1 MESVKEKTKEIY
13 DRVNRDTLMK
23 RRLSEWVPLLASE
36 VCVYRMGS
44 QYIAKRFN
52 SISYILCSKK
62 TAEDITRENV
72 DALLKL
78 KYFPNM
84 ADEEYDRVK
93 EIKSYFMDEISTS
106 LLDVKFGNDSDM
118 SAMQMNELPDGS
130 IAFTNGVFDF
140 RTNRWLFKYEKFK
153 RESMLNGIMQTK
165 EVITYNPQWYI
176 AWNFNRDF
184 TPKKIV
190 LSDDS
195 IEVVDDENPD
205 ENSISPMS
213 LNFETYIE
221 LLKELDSK
229 KPNKF
234 FELFYN
240 MAHDENEKFS
250 MNKAKHLAEIL
261 GYLCLRS
268 FAEYFVFF
276 IGDGGNGKDTL
287 FESFFK
293 GRLEPSPAT
302 NSLNT
307 IENNQFIAG
316 SLAKTPMNFCSECEQ
331 GTIKKSEAIK
341 RYTGSPF
348 QSIEEKGV
356 DIYTGYMNCKFVFS
370 ANNKEQV
377 KFRDDSAGFRRR
389 MNMYELY
396 FHYDSDKS
404 FMKRGDYYDTS
415 YIFKDEF
422 RERDSDSMWSF
433 YYMAMM
439 GIKMGSSNFTKLF
452 EFRDDE
458 GNKLNDYSISYVD
471 IDSKVQEGMMRLT
484 YDNVRRYYAMTNDN
498 ELILTEK
505 GKKLSTDNDFD
516 FFYGEDLPKHEAIKV
531 MLDDTGNEEN
541 PGSGYLNNHRVFLKL
556 GAIAKIASIDG
567 TSQGITSNI
576 KKLYRNCIIKHLN
589 HNISYILVDMS
600 HCGLE
605 ILNMKMLNDKFTLP
619 SENTK

>member
-1 MESVKEKTKEIY
+1 MESLKEKTKEIY
-13 DRVNRDTLMK
+13 EKVSRDTLMK
-23 RRLSEWVPLLASE
+23 RRLSEWVPILASE
-36 VCVYRMGS
+36 VCVYRMGA

-62 TAEDITRENV
+62 TAEDIARENV

-93 EIKSYFMDEISTS
+93 DIKSYFMDEISTS
-106 LLDVKFGNDSDM
+106 LLDVKLGNDSDM

-140 RTNRWLFKYEKFK
+140 RNNRWLFKYEKFK
-153 RESMLNGIMQTK
+153 RESMLNGILQTK
-165 EVITYNPQWYI
+165 EVITYNPTWYI

-184 TPKKIV
+184 MPKKIV
-190 LSDDS
+190 MNEDNEID
-195 IEVVDDENPD
+195 VADDENPTD
-205 ENSISPMS
+205 DSISPMN
-213 LNFETYIE
+213 LDFETYIG
-221 LLKELDSK
+221 LLKELDRK
-229 KPNKF
+229 RPNKF

-250 MNKAKHLAEIL
+250 MSKAKHLAEIL

-293 GRLEPSPAT
+293 GRLEPAPTT
-302 NSLNT
+302 NSLSM
-307 IENNQFIAG
+307 IEDNQFIAG

-331 GTIKKSEAIK
+331 GVVKKSESIK
-341 RYTGSPF
+341 KYTGSPI

-377 KFRDDSAGFRRR
+377 KFKDDSAGFRRR

-396 FHYDSDKS
+396 FQYDSDKS

-415 YIFKDEF
+415 YIFKEEF
-422 RERDSDSMWSF
+422 RDRESDSMWSF

-452 EFRDDE
+452 EFRDEE
-458 GNKLNDYSISYVD
+458 GHKLNDYSITYVD
-471 IDSKVQEGMMRLT
+471 IDSKVQDGLVRFT
-484 YDNVRRYYAMTNDN
+484 YDNLRRYYAVSNDN
-498 ELILTEK
+498 ELIFTED
-505 GKKLSTDNDFD
+505 GKKLTTDRDFD
-516 FFYGEDLPKHEAIKV
+516 FFYGEDLPRHEAIKV
-531 MLDDTGNEEN
+531 MLDDTGNDDN
-541 PGSGYLNNHRVFLKL
+541 PGSGYLNNHRVFLKMN
-556 GAIAKIASIDG
+556 AIAKIASIDV
-567 TSQGITSNI
+567 SSASMTSNI
-576 KKLYRNCIIKHLN
+576 KKMYRNCIIRKLS
-589 HNISYILVDMS
+589 HNVSYILVDMA

-605 ILNMKMLNDKFTLP
+605 IVNMKALKDKFTIDC
-619 SENTK
+619 ENR